1 MKILIQTALI
11 VALHIF
17 PTVAW
22 LYWAYLGMT
31 FIWVL
36 HYSKMLQNPELSPL
50 YEALKKDDAM
60 VFFGWDAKALTVRVY
75 TTECL
80 IDVALCAW
88 LMSKL
93 F

>member
-1 MKILIQTALI
+1 MKLLIQISLI
-11 VALHIF
+11 VAIHIF
-17 PTVAW
+17 PTVGWVYW
-22 LYWAYLGMT
+22 LYLGIT

-36 HYSKMLQNPELSPL
+36 HNSRMMQNPELSPL
-50 YEALKKDDAM
+50 YDTLKKDDAM
-60 VFFGWDAKALTVRVY
+60 IFFGWDAKALTVRVY

-88 LMSKL
+88 LISKI